1 MSLTNTSN
9 TPETNALKSEVE
21 KNLAEVPDFVDEN
34 KTLKINIIK
43 DYAERGDVKLLE
55 VLLKNQRTKRAF
67 FKPVLDSF
75 VFNSVQFKEFLEYS
89 SACNSYSKYL
99 GQKIGLYTGD
109 SSLLDRSEVVLN
121 FPFKDCVLEGGQ
133 KKEDG
138 LDSYFEYDEKKSEYA
153 EKQSKR
159 REIFYNEV
167 LARDEIDSL
176 FSPKAFCNAKRYE
189 KGKNGAVEPVET
201 TKLNRNAELNKKRG
215 LSEDTITDNLI
226 IKGNN
231 LLALHSLKK
240 EFAGKVKLIYID
252 PPYNT
257 GSDSFAYNDNFN
269 HSSWLTFMK
278 NRLEIAR
285 ELLREDGVIW
295 VHCDNNEQSY
305 LKILLDELFGR
316 NNFVETVTVVNN
328 PRGRDYGGIANM
340 HEFIHV
346 YCKNILEATFFRL
359 NDAEKEFPYKDEYGG
374 FEIREL
380 RNRNT
385 AFHIKNRPNLCYPF
399 FVNPDSIDENGF
411 CEIDLKSHKGWI
423 EVMPAKSQG
432 IQTVWRWGKEKSI
445 ENLNVNIVGRAMKE
459 KGRYMIVEKY
469 REKSVM
475 ARSVWWDK
483 DVNSEKGT
491 IHLRELFGNKI
502 FSFPKPET
510 LLERILN
517 INTTPSDIILDYHLG
532 SGTTAA
538 VAHKMNRQYIGVEQ
552 MDYIQN
558 VSVER
563 LKKVI
568 EGEQGGIS
576 KSQNWQGGGSFVYL
590 ELAKKNE
597 KALEQISD
605 CKSLEELAQ
614 LFDSLCTKYFLHY
627 NVRIKEFRKEIET
640 ERFKSLPLEKQK
652 EMFSRLLD
660 LNQLYVNTDDR
671 HDKNSSLTKNDIAI
685 TEDFYQLKNA

>member
-1 MSLTNTSN
+1 MPFID
-9 TPETNALKSEVE
+9 TPETNALKSKVE
-21 KNLAEVPDFVDEN
+21 KLLFEIPDFTDEN
-34 KTLKINIIK
+34 KNLKINVIK
-43 DYAERGDVKLLE
+43 DYADNGNAKLLE
-55 VLLKNQRTKRAF
+55 PLLKNAQTKKAF
-67 FKPVLDSF
+67 FTPILDSF
-75 VFNSVQFKEFLEYS
+75 VFNTAKFKEFLEYS
-89 SACNSYSKYL
+89 TACNSYSKYL
-99 GQKIGLYTGD
+99 GQKIGLYMGD
-109 SSLLDRSEVVLN
+109 SSLLDRNEVVLN

-133 KKEDG
+133 RKEDG
-138 LDSYFEYDEKKSEYA
+138 LDTYYEYDDKKGEYT

-159 REIFYNEV
+159 REVFYNEV
-167 LARDEIDSL
+167 LAQDEIDSL

-189 KGKNGAVEPVET
+189 KSSHSELVSEST
-201 TKLNRNAELNKKRG
+201 CTKLSRDAELNKKRG
-215 LSEDTITDNLI
+215 LAEDTITDNLI

-278 NRLEIAR
+278 NRLEVAR
-285 ELLREDGVIW
+285 NLLKEDGIIW

-316 NNFVETVTVVNN
+316 QNFVETVTVVNN

-346 YCKNILEATFFRL
+346 FCKNILEANIYRL
-359 NDAEKEFPYKDEYGG
+359 NDSEKEFPYSDNLGG
-374 FEIREL
+374 YEIREL

-385 AFHIKNRPNLCYPF
+385 AFHIGNRPNLCYPF
-399 FVNPDSIDENGF
+399 FVNPKTIDENGF
-411 CEIDLKSHKGWI
+411 CEIDLEKHNDWV

-432 IQTVWRWGKEKSI
+432 IQTVWRWGKDKSQK
-445 ENLNVNIVGRAMKE
+445 NLNINIVGRAMKE
-459 KGRYMIVEKY
+459 KGRFMIVEKY

-483 DVNSEKGT
+483 EVNSERGT
-491 IHLRELFGNKI
+491 IHLREMFGDKI
-502 FSFPKPET
+502 FNFPKPEG
-510 LLERILN
+510 LLSRILE
-517 INTTPSDIILDYHLG
+517 ISTKPTDLVLDYHLG
-532 SGTTAA
+532 SGTTTA

-597 KALEQISD
+597 TALEQISA
-605 CKSLEELAQ
+605 CKSLEELTE
-614 LFDSLCTKYFLHY
+614 LFDELCSKYFLHY
-627 NVRIKEFRKEIET
+627 NVRVKEFRKEIES
-640 ERFKSLPLEKQK
+640 ERFRQLSLKQQK
-652 EMFSRLLD
+652 EMFSRMLD

-671 HDKNSSLTKNDIAI
+671 HDKNTGLTEDDIAI
-685 TEDFYQLKNA
+685 TEDFYQLK

>member
-1 MSLTNTSN
+1 MPFID
-9 TPETNALKSEVE
+9 TPETNALKSKVE
-21 KNLAEVPDFVDEN
+21 KLLSEIPDFTDEN
-34 KTLKINIIK
+34 KNLKINVIK
-43 DYAERGDVKLLE
+43 DYADNGNVKLLE
-55 VLLKNQRTKRAF
+55 PLLKNPQTIKAF
-67 FKPVLDSF
+67 FTPVLDSF
-75 VFNSVQFKEFLEYS
+75 VFNTAKFKEFLEYS

-99 GQKIGLYTGD
+99 GKKIGLYMGD
-109 SSLLDRSEVVLN
+109 SSLLDRNEVVLN

-133 KKEDG
+133 RKEDG
-138 LDSYFEYDEKKSEYA
+138 LDTYYEYDDKKGEYEK
-153 EKQSKR
+153 KQSKR
-159 REIFYNEV
+159 REVFYNEV
-167 LARDEIDSL
+167 LAQDEIDSL

-189 KGKNGAVEPVET
+189 KGKSEKC
-201 TKLNRNAELNKKRG
+201 TKLNRDAELNKTRG
-215 LSEDTITDNLI
+215 LAEDTITDNLI

-278 NRLEIAR
+278 NRLEVAR
-285 ELLREDGVIW
+285 DLLKEDGIIW

-316 NNFVETVTVVNN
+316 QNFVETVTVVNN

-346 YCKNILEATFFRL
+346 FCKNILEANIYRL
-359 NDAEKEFPYKDEYGG
+359 NDSEKEFPYSDNLGG
-374 FEIREL
+374 YEIREL

-385 AFHIKNRPNLCYPF
+385 AFHIGNRPNLCYPF
-399 FVNPDSIDENGF
+399 FVNPKTIDENGF
-411 CEIDLKSHKGWI
+411 CEIDLEKHNDWV

-432 IQTVWRWGKEKSI
+432 IQTVWRWGKDKSQK
-445 ENLNVNIVGRAMKE
+445 NLNINIVGRAMKE
-459 KGRYMIVEKY
+459 KGRFMIVEKY

-483 DVNSEKGT
+483 DVNSERGT
-491 IHLRELFGNKI
+491 IHLREMFGDKI
-502 FSFPKPET
+502 FNFPKPEG
-510 LLERILN
+510 LLSRILE
-517 INTTPSDIILDYHLG
+517 ISTKPTDLVLDYHLG

-538 VAHKMNRQYIGVEQ
+538 VAHKMNRQYIGIEQ
-552 MDYIQN
+552 MDYIES
-558 VSVER
+558 VTVER

-597 KALEQISD
+597 KALEQISA
-605 CKSLEELAQ
+605 CKSLEELTE
-614 LFDSLCTKYFLHY
+614 LFDVLCSKYFLHY
-627 NVRIKEFRKEIET
+627 NVRVKEFRKEIES
-640 ERFKSLPLEKQK
+640 ERFKQLNLKQQK
-652 EMFSRLLD
+652 EMFSRMLD

-671 HDKNSSLTKNDIAI
+671 HDKNTGLTEDDITI
-685 TEDFYQLKNA
+685 TEDFYQLAKDGE